1 MLRRGWMGVAQVVAV
16 AVIAAGA
23 LAAIYAERSTVADGF
38 VALRHVR
45 VGWLVAGASVE
56 LASMVAL
63 AQLERSLLRSVGA
76 SHTLRSV
83 LATAYSSNAISV
95 SVPIIGSSIATGYA
109 YRDFRRAGARPE
121 HVSVALTVAGVFST
135 VAFMVIAATG
145 ALITGNPAAA
155 TLSLVACFLLAAAVT
170 AIVVAMRFPR
180 ARSWLVDRVSSVL
193 QVSKHVVGRPKGEPR
208 SVVTGAV
215 DRVSALRLG
224 YRSSAGAFGWALIN
238 WLADVACLVCAIKA
252 VGEPV
257 PWAAILIVWTAGIGA
272 ASFSPVPAGLGVV
285 DIVLITALATAGLH
299 GKYAIAAALVY
310 RCISLKFLVTAAW
323 LFYHHMVARRRGNV
337 PESAPTPRG
346 STTSLAQA
354 LDHLREFGHVRFEHA
369 VVRQAVLLTVTNEGL
384 RDLSGGSG
392 QDAGQSPDLL
402 VGCAG
407 CHPAG

>member
-1 MLRRGWMGVAQVVAV
+1 MLRHGWIGAAQVVGVAAIAV
-16 AVIAAGA
+16 GA

-38 VALRHVR
+38 TALRYVH

-63 AQLERSLLRSVGA
+63 AELERSLLRGVGA
-76 SHTLRSV
+76 RHTLRSV

-121 HVSVALTVAGVFST
+121 HVSVALTAAGVFST
-135 VAFMVIAATG
+135 VAFMVVAATG

-155 TLSLVACFLLAAAVT
+155 TVSLVASFLLAAAVT

-180 ARSWLVDRVSSVL
+180 ARGWLVDRVTAVL
-193 QVSKHVVGRPKGEPR
+193 QVSKHAVKWPKGEPR

-215 DRVSALRLG
+215 DRVGVLRLG
-224 YRSSAGAFGWALIN
+224 YRTSAAAFGWALLN
-238 WLADVACLVCAIKA
+238 WLGDVACLVCAIKA

-310 RCISLKFLVTAAW
+310 RSISLKVVITAAW
-323 LFYHHMVARRRGNV
+323 LFYHHMVGRHRGKV
-337 PESAPTPRG
+337 PESAP
-346 STTSLAQA
+346 S
-354 LDHLREFGHVRFEHA
+354 
-369 VVRQAVLLTVTNEGL
+369 
-384 RDLSGGSG
+384 
-392 QDAGQSPDLL
+392 AGRSAAP
-402 VGCAG
+402 
-407 CHPAG
+407 